1 MKNDPNKNGM
11 TYTSHTLPSL
21 HLRTFFCNMEVCV
34 LLEHVLISYTGGV
47 CYLWVLEASFR
58 EVGSKLPRGW
68 KQASAR
74 WESSESLCWMMPIVE
89 F

>member
-11 TYTSHTLPSL
+11 TYASHTLPSL
-21 HLRTFFCNMEVCV
+21 HFICNIEVCV
-34 LLEHVLISYTGGV
+34 LLEHVLIHTQVV
-47 CYLWVLEASFR
+47 CATY
-58 EVGSKLPRGW
+58 GCW

-74 WESSESLCWMMPIVE
+74 WESSERLCWMIPIVE

>member
-21 HLRTFFCNMEVCV
+21 HLFKLFCNIEVCV

-47 CYLWVLEASFR
+47 CYLC
-58 EVGSKLPRGW
+58 GCW

-74 WESSESLCWMMPIVE
+74 WQSSESLCRMMSIVE
-89 F
+89 C

>member
-11 TYTSHTLPSL
+11 TYASHTLPSL
-21 HLRTFFCNMEVCV
+21 HLFTFLKLFYYIMEVCV

-58 EVGSKLPRGW
+58 EVGACVG
-68 KQASAR
+68 
-74 WESSESLCWMMPIVE
+74 
-89 F
+89 